1 MSWYHLT
8 RGREQE
14 VSHDQGHVYSREGDI
29 YKLTIQQLRHEEL
42 TNFTCRAE
50 NEVGSSRGNIE
61 VTGKSRVLVKKCL
74 FYKSLRNSPAPN
86 YHQ

>member
-29 YKLTIQQLRHEEL
+29 YKLTIQQLRHSEL

-61 VTGKSRVLVKKCL
+61 VTGKSQVLVDNVIG
-74 FYKSLRNSPAPN
+74 Y
-86 YHQ
+86 Y